1 MFLVE
6 SFFILWL
13 IRIVRTE
20 EVFLDI
26 AQGQLK
32 GLKLVSI
39 KNERPYNSFKGIP
52 YAEPRFGVNKFQ
64 VS

>member
-1 MFLVE
+1 MFLAKLA
-6 SFFILWL
+6 FLLW
-13 IRIVRTE
+13 IIKIARTE

-32 GLKLVSI
+32 GLKRSSL
-39 KNERPYNSFKGIP
+39 KYEKPFYSFKGIP
-52 YAEPRFGVNKFQ
+52 YAEPRFGLNKFK